1 MPSTN
6 NDTFRP
12 HVLLAED
19 HPDHQQI
26 ISLMLCKM
34 GADVIV
40 VENGQ
45 TAVGRALQAQ
55 EEGNAF
61 DLILMDIRMPVM
73 DGCLATQQL
82 RGVGYILPIVAMT
95 AHAMKGDREEFI
107 AAGCNDYISKPFAE
121 LALVKLV
128 KRWAGGPRTVVIGAT

>member
-12 HVLLAED
+12 RILLAED
-19 HPDHQQI
+19 EPDHQKV
-26 ISLMLCKM
+26 ISVMLRKVR
-34 GADVIV
+34 ADVTI

-45 TAVGRALQAQ
+45 SAVRCALQVQ

-73 DGCLATQQL
+73 DGCLATRQL
-82 RGVGYILPIVAMT
+82 REAGYRLPIVAMT
-95 AHAMKGDREEFI
+95 AHAMAGDREEFI

-121 LALVKLV
+121 RALVILV
-128 KRWAGGPRTVVIGAT
+128 ERWVGGSRAVVPT